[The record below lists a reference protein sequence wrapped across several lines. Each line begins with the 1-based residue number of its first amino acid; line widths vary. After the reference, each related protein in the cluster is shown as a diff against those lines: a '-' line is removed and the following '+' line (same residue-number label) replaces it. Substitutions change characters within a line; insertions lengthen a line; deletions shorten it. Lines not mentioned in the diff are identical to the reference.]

1 MVDKGYTPL
10 LTATAEDHES
20 SSYEIEESGDGGSE
34 ADAESH
40 PFEGLEEL
48 EVTSH

>member
-1 MVDKGYTPL
+1 MGWTP
-10 LTATAEDHES
+10 DYHES

-34 ADAESH
+34 ADADSL